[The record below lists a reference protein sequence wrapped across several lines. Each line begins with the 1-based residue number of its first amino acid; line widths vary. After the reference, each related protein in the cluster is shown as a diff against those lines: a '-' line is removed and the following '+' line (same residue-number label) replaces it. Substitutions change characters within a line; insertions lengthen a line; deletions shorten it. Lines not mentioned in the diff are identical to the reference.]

1 MARVAGSARIARGNP
16 CTPAPV
22 VAVRGPFEA
31 GQSWPAWPE
40 APGRPAEAHARSR
53 PGVVV
58 CHAREA

>member
-1 MARVAGSARIARGNP
+1 MARVAGSTRAARGSP
-16 CTPAPV
+16 GAPAPV

-40 APGRPAEAHARSR
+40 AHGRPAEARARSR

-58 CHAREA
+58 CHEREA